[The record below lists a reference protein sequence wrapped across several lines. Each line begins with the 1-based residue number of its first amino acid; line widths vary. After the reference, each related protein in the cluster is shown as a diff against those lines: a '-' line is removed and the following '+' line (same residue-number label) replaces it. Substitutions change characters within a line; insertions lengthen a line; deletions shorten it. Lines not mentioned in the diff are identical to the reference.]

1 MVVVERR
8 FFGSAGEW
16 IPAKI
21 RRCWSVWIPSKAI
34 IFPVRVLSKICICG
48 RRRTL
53 VLRLRWRVD
62 SREDKALLV
71 SLGTLLCPESCS
83 NIVDGVRKHH
93 LECVSLPREGLG
105 VLPGESLDGDLHL
118 WSSSSTSSIRLSW
131 GVDSCEDKALLVS
144 PDTFRCPASCFNI
157 VDGVRRF
164 RFEGDNLPREGLDE
178 DLHAKI
184 RRCWLV

>member
-1 MVVVERR
+1 MVVVEHR

-62 SREDKALLV
+62 SREDEALLV
-71 SLGTLLCPESCS
+71 SLDTLLCPESCS

-164 RFEGDNLPREGLDE
+164 RF
-178 DLHAKI
+178 
-184 RRCWLV
+184 RRR

>member
-1 MVVVERR
+1 MVSVV
-8 FFGSAGEW
+8 S
-16 IPAKI
+16 
-21 RRCWSVWIPSKAI
+21 SLNVLVS
-34 IFPVRVLSKICICG
+34 PVRVLTEICICG
-48 RRRTL
+48 RRRTSF
-53 VLRLRWRVD
+53 LRLGWGVD
-62 SREDKALLV
+62 PREDKALLV

-178 DLHAKI
+178 DLRAKI
-184 RRCWLV
+184 RRCWFVWIPSLS

>member
-1 MVVVERR
+1 MVSLG
-8 FFGSAGEW
+8 FS
-16 IPAKI
+16 
-21 RRCWSVWIPSKAI
+21 SKAI

-62 SREDKALLV
+62 SREDEALLV
-71 SLGTLLCPESCS
+71 SLDTLLCPESCS
-83 NIVDGVRKHH
+83 NIVDGVRRLH
-93 LECVSLPREGLG
+93 LERVSLPREGLG

-144 PDTFRCPASCFNI
+144 PDTFRCPTSCFNI

-164 RFEGDNLPREGLDE
+164 RFEGDTLPREGLDE
-178 DLHAKI
+178 DLHL
-184 RRCWLV
+184 RGG

>member
-21 RRCWSVWIPSKAI
+21 RRCWSVWIPFFVLNLVLTLSMVSVGSTSNALV
-34 IFPVRVLSKICICG
+34 FPVRVLVFSPVRVLTEICICG
-48 RRRTL
+48 RRR
-53 VLRLRWRVD
+53 R
-62 SREDKALLV
+62 
-71 SLGTLLCPESCS
+71 
-83 NIVDGVRKHH
+83 
-93 LECVSLPREGLG
+93 
-105 VLPGESLDGDLHL
+105 
-118 WSSSSTSSIRLSW
+118 SSSIWLSW

-164 RFEGDNLPREGLDE
+164 RFEGDTLPREGLDE

>member
-1 MVVVERR
+1 M
-8 FFGSAGEW
+8 
-16 IPAKI
+16 
-21 RRCWSVWIPSKAI
+21 
-34 IFPVRVLSKICICG
+34 
-48 RRRTL
+48 
-53 VLRLRWRVD
+53 D

-105 VLPGESLDGDLHL
+105 VLPGESLDGVLHL
-118 WSSSSTSSIRLSW
+118 WSLSSTSSIRLSW

-144 PDTFRCPASCFNI
+144 LDTFVVFNLVFNI

-164 RFEGDNLPREGLDE
+164 CHESNSLPREDLDE
-178 DLHAKI
+178 DLHLFSLSTSVVRLPGGCCCA
-184 RRCWLV
+184 